1 MRAKQRPPATCCT
14 SCRTASACPAPGARA
29 SWVTLG
35 PDFSGAA
42 PAQEGEGL
50 WWAFALGA
58 DLGGNTTAVAA
69 GANVVIIGIAAAR
82 GHAISFWTFTK
93 YGLIVTAATLAVSW
107 PYVWLRYYA

>member
-1 MRAKQRPPATCCT
+1 MLLAAVLLAVLGAFVDNIPY
-14 SCRTASACPAPGARA
+14 TAAMVPIVQELA
-29 SWVTLG
+29 
-35 PDFSGAA
+35 GAA

-69 GANVVIIGIAAAR
+69 GANVVIIGIAAAK

-93 YGLIVTAATLAVSW
+93 YGLMVTAATLAVSW